1 MRVADLPI
9 AAKVFLGPVFVF
21 CALIATA
28 TVAVL
33 SLQAGRDGVRD
44 LSDRVFERYQ
54 LAASAKE
61 ATEGLHIG
69 LLRTLSIAAN
79 ESDTAKLQRS
89 IKAVG
94 VEEQKVRNG
103 LAELQRHV
111 GADDQTVAKLIKEFG
126 AYEAAAKE
134 VLDSVATDSATA
146 TMMMVG
152 AEAEYDKLAVL
163 LDTFRTDA
171 DQLRVS
177 TSRDTVEAATRAGWT
192 LFLIVL
198 GAAALSALVT
208 IVSAR
213 ALTRPIRRLAEI
225 MRTLARGDFE
235 TAIAG
240 VDRKDEI
247 GEMARAVEVFKVNG
261 QEHARLATEQERERA
276 AKDRRAGEL
285 ERLTKEFEASAG
297 AWTEALTGAAGDMQ
311 TVAQSMS
318 AKAGATNQR
327 SVDVAAG
334 AEEMSATVNA
344 VAASAEELSAS
355 IGAIAKQVAESRTM
369 AAEGVA
375 DAQRTNEVMQM
386 LAGVAERI
394 GAVVH
399 LINGIAAQTNLL
411 ALNATIE
418 AARAGEAGKG
428 FIVVAGEVKALAAQT
443 SKATEEISGQ
453 VAEVQAVAR
462 RAAEDVN
469 KISRTIARISE
480 IAGAVS
486 AGVEQQNAATGE
498 IARNVAEAASNTR
511 LVSENVASVKQ
522 LATDTGQIAD
532 SVLASARDMAGKTD
546 DFAAKL
552 RRFLETVRAA

>member
-28 TVAVL
+28 TVAGL

-44 LSDRVFERYQ
+44 LSDRVFERFQ

-79 ESDTAKLQRS
+79 ESDKAKLERS
-89 IKAVG
+89 VQAVTQA
-94 VEEQKVRNG
+94 EQKVRAS
-103 LAELQRHV
+103 LASLQRQV
-111 GADDQTVAKLIKEFG
+111 GANDPTIEKLSKEFD

-134 VLDSVATDSATA
+134 VLESVIIDSATA
-146 TMMMVG
+146 TMLMGG
-152 AEAEYDKLAVL
+152 AERAYDKLAAL
-163 LDTFRTDA
+163 LDTFRTEA
-171 DQLRVS
+171 DQLRIS
-177 TSRDTVEAATRAGWT
+177 TSRETVDAATRAGWM
-192 LFLIVL
+192 LMLIVL
-198 GAAALSALVT
+198 GAAALSAVVT
-208 IVSAR
+208 VVSAR
-213 ALTRPIRRLAEI
+213 ALTRPVRRLAEV

-235 TAIAG
+235 TAVAG

-261 QEHARLATEQERERA
+261 QEHARLTAERERERA
-276 AKDRRAGEL
+276 TKDRRAGEL

-297 AWTEALTGAAGDMQ
+297 AWTEALTGAAGEMQ
-311 TVAQSMS
+311 TIAQSMS
-318 AKAGATNQR
+318 AKAGETNQC

-355 IGAIAKQVAESRTM
+355 IGAIAKQVGDSRTM

-386 LAGVAERI
+386 LSGVAERI
-394 GAVVH
+394 GAVVQ

-462 RAAEDVN
+462 RAVDDVN

-498 IARNVAEAASNTR
+498 IARNVNEAASSTR
-511 LVSENVASVKQ
+511 QVSENVATVKQ
-522 LATDTGQIAD
+522 LATDTGEIAGR
-532 SVLASARDMAGKTD
+532 VLTSARDMAGKTGE
-546 DFAAKL
+546 FATKL
-552 RRFLETVRAA
+552 RGFLETVRAA